1 MRIGIRLATKKL
13 SHFEINIY
21 KNSKRIKMLRFVCI
35 NVYLYITSIMP
46 SKTPAQQRLM
56 GLALSIKRGKK
67 SISSLPKG
75 LQSKVRPLLHMT
87 DDQLSDFAKTR
98 FKEIV
103 ADIVNEILNENE
115 DNNISDS
122 KDIEVANFENYL
134 KLPQNIGISFT
145 QKEKDSTLI
154 PNLPAPFAKS
164 IFEIRYKSV
173 EGVMSDGSEVK
184 TNKTTVIKKIRI
196 GETMMYKSFTLL
208 EPTEEP
214 KKDGS
219 EEELKEADVAPTGQ
233 QPKPTVPPPQ
243 LKPEQKK
250 QKVIEKTSQSFTAIQ
265 GDIELFINFLKNVND
280 DIGL

>member
-1 MRIGIRLATKKL
+1 MRIGIRLATKRL
-13 SHFEINIY
+13 LHFEINIY

-35 NVYLYITSIMP
+35 SVYLYITSIMP

-103 ADIVNEILNENE
+103 ADIVNEILNEN
-115 DNNISDS
+115 DDSNISDS

-145 QKEKDSTLI
+145 QKEKDATLI

-184 TNKTTVIKKIRI
+184 TNKTTVIKKIRV

-208 EPTEEP
+208 EPAEEP

-219 EEELKEADVAPTGQ
+219 GDELKEADVPPTGQ
-233 QPKPTVPPPQ
+233 QPKPTAPQ
-243 LKPEQKK
+243 PTPEQKK
-250 QKVIEKTSQSFTAIQ
+250 QKVIEKTSQSFTTTQ
-265 GDIELFINFLKNVND
+265 GDVELFINFLKDVNE
-280 DIGL
+280 DIRL

>member
-1 MRIGIRLATKKL
+1 
-13 SHFEINIY
+13 
-21 KNSKRIKMLRFVCI
+21 
-35 NVYLYITSIMP
+35 MP

-87 DDQLSDFAKTR
+87 DDQLSDFAKTK

-103 ADIVNEILNENE
+103 ANIVNEILNEN
-115 DNNISDS
+115 DDSNISDS

-145 QKEKDSTLI
+145 QKEKDATLI
-154 PNLPAPFAKS
+154 PNLPSPFAKS

-184 TNKTTVIKKIRI
+184 TNKTTVTKKIRV

-208 EPTEEP
+208 DPSEEP

-219 EEELKEADVAPTGQ
+219 EDELKEADVAPTGQ
-233 QPKPTVPPPQ
+233 QPKPTTPPPQ
-243 LKPEQKK
+243 PTTPQPKPEQKK
-250 QKVIEKTSQSFTAIQ
+250 QKVIEKTSQSFTTTQ
-265 GDIELFINFLKNVND
+265 GDVELFINFLKDVNE